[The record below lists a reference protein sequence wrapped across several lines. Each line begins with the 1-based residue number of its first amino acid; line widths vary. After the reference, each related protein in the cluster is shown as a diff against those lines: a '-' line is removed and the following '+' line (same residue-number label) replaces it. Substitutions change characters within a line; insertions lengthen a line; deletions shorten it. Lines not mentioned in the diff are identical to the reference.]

1 MLTSIIK
8 NFFKRWSSWKDEQRK
23 RSICLENR
31 LREKQQNQKEAKKQ
45 QLADVSYLSS
55 VSPPQAVAGLG
66 RGNGDHRRGAGHA
79 VTPRLA
85 QEGP

>member
-1 MLTSIIK
+1 MSRERGASVGKTRRERGRNDKTS
-8 NFFKRWSSWKDEQRK
+8 RR
-23 RSICLENR
+23 
-31 LREKQQNQKEAKKQ
+31 
-45 QLADVSYLSS
+45 VSYLSF

-66 RGNGDHRRGAGHA
+66 RGDGDYRGGAGHA

>member
-8 NFFKRWSSWKDEQRK
+8 YFFKRWSSWKDEQRK
-23 RSICLENR
+23 RSITGKQ
-31 LREKQQNQKEAKKQ
+31 RERKTAKPKRSKKK
-45 QLADVSYLSS
+45 LADVSYLSS
-55 VSPPQAVAGLG
+55 VGPPQAVAGLG
-66 RGNGDHRRGAGHA
+66 RGDGDHRGGAGHA